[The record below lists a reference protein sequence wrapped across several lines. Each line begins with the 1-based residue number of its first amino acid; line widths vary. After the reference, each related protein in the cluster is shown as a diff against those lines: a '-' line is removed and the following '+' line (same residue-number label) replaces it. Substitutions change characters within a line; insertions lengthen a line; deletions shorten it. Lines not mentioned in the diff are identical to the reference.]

1 MSKYIPRKQWFL
13 TYAQVP
19 PTFLKEGL
27 LEHIKSIE
35 EVQDYVVAQELHQDG
50 GTHFHVYVKFKGD
63 GVAPKDVLK
72 FKWVDRTAKAE
83 SCRSPQ
89 AVMKYC
95 KKDGDYITN
104 IVNLVTYGKNKMKKM
119 TTFLLEHGVNK
130 AVEDGEVSMRGV
142 KRLRQDVAD
151 FKLHELAVEPTIHC
165 KGIWI
170 HGPTGAGKTTAAL
183 QRYPGCFRKPPTK
196 WWDGYEGQEVVL
208 LDDLRKKNAE
218 FIVYYLTQWMDR
230 HAPPAGEVKGGNM
243 PLPFKWF
250 VVTSQWSI
258 DEMFDEP
265 RDRDAIQRRCDGRI
279 EDMGA
284 PPGDENQ
291 RPSAPNARSYA
302 LVPSEA
308 DQRAALVAY
317 DRAEYAAEAAG
328 DGGAESASG
337 ASMNGLRAKQ

>member
-1 MSKYIPRKQWFL
+1 MTQWQPRKQWFL
-13 TYAQVP
+13 TYSQVAEQ
-19 PTFLKEGL
+19 FQKEGL
-27 LEHIKSIE
+27 LNHLKSID
-35 EVQDYVVAQELHQDG
+35 EVKEYLIGQELHQDG
-50 GTHFHVYVKFKGD
+50 GIHYHVYVKFNE
-63 GVAPKDVLK
+63 GVAPRDVLK
-72 FKWVDRTAKAE
+72 FKWVDRTACAKAVRGLAG
-83 SCRSPQ
+83 CL
-89 AVMKYC
+89 KYC
-95 KKDGDYITN
+95 TKDGDYITN
-104 IVNLVTYGKNKMKKM
+104 IRNIKALIGGNHHKKL
-119 TTFLLEHGVNK
+119 TTFLLENGVNK
-130 AVEDGEVSMRGV
+130 AVQEGEVGIRGL
-142 KRLRQDVAD
+142 KRLRQDVTD

-208 LDDLRKKNAE
+208 LDDLRKENAK
-218 FIVYYLTQWMDR
+218 FIVYYLTQWMDK

-258 DEMFDEP
+258 EEIFDEP

-284 PPGDENQ
+284 PAGDENQ
-291 RPSAPNARSYA
+291 RPRAPNARSYA

-308 DQRAALVAY
+308 DERAAMARY
-317 DRAEYAAEAAG
+317 DDTERYIAEAAN
-328 DGGAESASG
+328 GADSAS
-337 ASMNGLRAKQ
+337 ASQNGMRAHQ

>member
-1 MSKYIPRKQWFL
+1 MSKYIPRKTWFL
-13 TYAQVP
+13 TYSQVP
-19 PTFLKEGL
+19 PGFLKEGL
-27 LEHIKSIE
+27 LEHLKSIDE
-35 EVQDYVVAQELHQDG
+35 LQEYVVAQELHQDG
-50 GTHFHVYVKFKGD
+50 GTHFHAYVKFRGD

-83 SCRSPQ
+83 SCRSTA

-95 KKDGDYITN
+95 KKDGDFITN
-104 IVNLVTYGKNKMKKM
+104 IANLLTYGKNKMKKM
-119 TTFLLEHGVNK
+119 TEFLLEHGVNK
-130 AVEDGEVSMRGV
+130 AVEDGEVSIRGV
-142 KRLRQDVAD
+142 KRLRQDVSD

-196 WWDGYEGQEVVL
+196 WWDGYEGQEVIL
-208 LDDLRKKNAE
+208 LDDLRKENAK

-258 DEMFDEP
+258 DEIFDEP
-265 RDRDAIQRRCDGRI
+265 RDRDAIERRCAGRI
-279 EDMGA
+279 EEIGA
-284 PPGDENQ
+284 PAGDENE
-291 RPSAPNARSYA
+291 RPAASNARSYA
-302 LVPSEA
+302 LVPSEE
-308 DQRAALVAY
+308 DERRAMAAY
-317 DRAEYAAEAAG
+317 DDRERYIAEAAN
-328 DGGAESASG
+328 GADSAA
-337 ASMNGLRAKQ
+337 ASQNGMRAHQ

>member
-1 MSKYIPRKQWFL
+1 MVNIYKCVRCWFL
-13 TYAQVP
+13 TYSQCTEQCTKEDLLAK
-19 PTFLKEGL
+19 LKE
-27 LEHIKSIE
+27 IDN
-35 EVQDYVVAQELHQDG
+35 VQEYAIGAERHKDG
-50 GTHFHVYVKFKGD
+50 GLHYHVYVKFEG
-63 GVAPKDVLK
+63 GVSPKNANPT
-72 FKWVDRTAKAE
+72 FKWGEQVANSKVVRGLGKVV
-83 SCRSPQ
+83 Q
-89 AVMKYC
+89 YVI
-95 KKDGDYITN
+95 KDGDYISN
-104 IVNLVTYGKNKMKKM
+104 IENIQTYVENKAKKL
-119 TTFLLEHGVNK
+119 TTYLLENGVNK
-130 AVEDGEVSMRGV
+130 AVEEGEVGLRGI
-142 KRLRQDVAD
+142 KRLRMDVTD

-208 LDDLRKKNAE
+208 LDDLRKENAK

-258 DEMFDEP
+258 DEIFDEP

-284 PPGDENQ
+284 PPGDENE
-291 RPSAPNARSYA
+291 RPAAANSRSYA

-308 DQRAALVAY
+308 DERAAMARY
-317 DRAEYAAEAAG
+317 DNIERFIAESNN
-328 DGGAESASG
+328 GAESAS
-337 ASMNGLRAKQ
+337 AAAHNGLRAHQ